1 MYLSP
6 HDKESKN
13 RLASARCH
21 SQPLRFYHHCDK
33 LGMLVWQDM
42 PNGSDH
48 SPQFEKELKGMIDAA
63 RAHPSIVM
71 WVLFNEGCPTVCKT
85 HSRFDEESRSETN
98 LLFLLLLGNSDGGRP
113 RRTWEGRRTS
123 QLKERVFRVA

>member
-1 MYLSP
+1 MYPSP

-71 WVLFNEGCPTVCKT
+71 WVLFNEGWGQHEAARHADWTVGQPIEWKT
-85 HSRFDEESRSETN
+85 DIDCFVS
-98 LLFLLLLGNSDGGRP
+98 
-113 RRTWEGRRTS
+113 S
-123 QLKERVFRVA
+123 Q

>member
-1 MYLSP
+1 MYPSP

-21 SQPLRFYHHCDK
+21 SQPLSFPETPACNHTSRSDVAVDAVTIANQKPRGF
-33 LGMLVWQDM
+33 LVRQDV

-71 WVLFNEGCPTVCKT
+71 WVLFNEGWGQ
-85 HSRFDEESRSETN
+85 HEAARHAD
-98 LLFLLLLGNSDGGRP
+98 
-113 RRTWEGRRTS
+113 
-123 QLKERVFRVA
+123 